1 MTTEPQSPTLMDTGR
16 LEAFSDGVIAIAI
29 TLLVLEIKVPTATDG
44 GADLADQL
52 AHQWPSYAAYVVS
65 FLTIGV
71 IWINHHA
78 TIRRIRAA
86 DHTVLVLNLLL
97 LLLIGILPWTTALLA
112 EYLREPDGNQLTAMI
127 YGASFLLLTGVFYL
141 LQRHILF
148 CPNRLLRDHVDAA
161 AKRRVDRRAR
171 VGLVPYAIATAAG
184 ALSAYL
190 TLIVCGLIAV
200 YYALPSTTYERPA
213 GESTTA

>member
-1 MTTEPQSPTLMDTGR
+1 MMDKSR

-29 TLLVLEIKVPTATDG
+29 TLLVLEIKVPVPAEG
-44 GADLADQL
+44 GADLTGQL

-86 DHTVLVLNLLL
+86 DHTLLVFNLLL
-97 LLLIGILPWTTALLA
+97 LLVVGVLPWTTALLA
-112 EYLREPDGNQLTAMI
+112 EYLREPHGANLTAMI
-127 YGASFLLLTGVFYL
+127 YGGSFLLVTMLFYL

-148 CPNRLLRDHVDAA
+148 GRNHLLHDHIDDTARRRIDRRNRL
-161 AKRRVDRRAR
+161 
-171 VGLVPYAIATAAG
+171 GLAPYVVATAAG
-184 ALSAYL
+184 AWSAYL
-190 TLIVCGLIAV
+190 TLALCALIAV
-200 YYALPSTTYERPA
+200 YYALPSTAYEAPA
-213 GESTTA
+213 DDTPAP